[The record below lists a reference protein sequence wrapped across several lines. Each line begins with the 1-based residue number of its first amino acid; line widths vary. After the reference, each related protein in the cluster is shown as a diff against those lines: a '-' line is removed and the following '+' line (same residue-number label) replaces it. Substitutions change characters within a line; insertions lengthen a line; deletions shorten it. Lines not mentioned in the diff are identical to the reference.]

1 MKYINFKRPKFF
13 TTIKNINF
21 KRYNFSNI
29 YKYLNYRRYKFS
41 PYLKILNIKKYK
53 FSKVYNFINYKKI
66 RIFLL
71 YIAAL
76 TATSIIVYLSI
87 PIFFSYDKINVSKKL
102 CDDLKIKC
110 VIKGDINYSFIPT
123 TRLKVKNLEIFD
135 LFEKKEILA
144 TLENVEIK
152 IPIKNILNINKY
164 DFSSIELQ
172 EGLINLDYNKLIKY
186 KKHFSK
192 INNLKDI
199 KIKNSSIEFFDD
211 KKYVATLEKI
221 RFKYIN
227 RKKNNEF
234 ILKGNFLG
242 DNLYINFESK
252 KNFTQ
257 ELVIKLEKLNFLAK
271 INFQDSKNKKNTI
284 NGKLLIKKDKN
295 RIAGLYNFSDNIVTI
310 PKANI
315 KNSFLDGKISG
326 DIKFNPF
333 FDFDLNMDL
342 NSLNF
347 NTLHKN
353 IIQMSNEN
361 KKNLFK
367 VNNKINGKLNLSSAK
382 VFSKNT
388 LINSFESNIKF
399 INGNILIDKL
409 LFSLGKLGA
418 ADLTGIIRN
427 ENKKSNLKF
436 ESNLF
441 IDNSKRFYGKFGIH
455 NKKPDSSNFYVSGNF
470 DLIKLK
476 LHLYEVTNSEDGK
489 IASDDLTY
497 IEREINNVI
506 LEEGYESLF
515 KFSKIKEFVKLI
527 VIENN

>member
-1 MKYINFKRPKFF
+1 MKYINFKRLKFF
-13 TTIKNINF
+13 TAIKNIIS
-21 KRYNFSNI
+21 KGYNFSNI

-41 PYLKILNIKKYK
+41 SYLKIFNIKKYK
-53 FSKVYNFINYKKI
+53 FSKVYNLINYKKI

-71 YIAAL
+71 YISAL
-76 TATSIIVYLSI
+76 FVTSIIVYLSI

-102 CDDLKIKC
+102 CEDLKIKC
-110 VIKGDINYSFIPT
+110 VIKGDINYSFVPT

-135 LFEKKEILA
+135 LFENKEIIA
-144 TLENVEIK
+144 TLKNVEIK
-152 IPIKNILNINKY
+152 IPVKNILNINRF
-164 DFSSIELQ
+164 DFKSIELRD
-172 EGLINLDYNKLIKY
+172 GLINLDYNNLLKY

-192 INNLKDI
+192 IKNTKDI
-199 KIKNSSIEFFDD
+199 KIKNSNIEFFDD
-211 KKYVATLEKI
+211 KKYITTLEKI
-221 RFKYIN
+221 NFKYIN
-227 RKKNNEF
+227 RKKNNKF

-252 KNFTQ
+252 KDFTKD
-257 ELVIKLEKLNFLAK
+257 LVIKLEKLNFLSK
-271 INFQDSKNKKNTI
+271 INFQDSEKKKNTI

-295 RIAGLYNFSDNIVTI
+295 RIAGLYNFSDNKVTI

-315 KNSFLDGKISG
+315 KNSFLDGRISG

-333 FDFDLNMDL
+333 FDFDLDIDL

-353 IIQMSNEN
+353 IVQMSSEN
-361 KKNLFK
+361 QKNLFK
-367 VNNKINGKLNLSSAK
+367 LNNKINGNLDLTSAK

-388 LINSFESNIKF
+388 LINAFESNIKF
-399 INGNILIDKL
+399 INGNILINKL

-418 ADLTGIIRN
+418 ADFTGAIIN
-427 ENKKSNLKF
+427 ENKKSSLKF

-455 NKKPDSSNFYVSGNF
+455 NKKPDSSNFYVSGNL
-470 DLIKLK
+470 DLIKLH
-476 LHLYEVTNSEDGK
+476 LHLYEIINNEDGK
-489 IASDDLTY
+489 ISSDDLTY